1 MVEAS
6 QAGDGIVF
14 RNVDY
19 ACDIAG
25 ACLQT
30 YADELSAR
38 LNLVFDLENS
48 GVSEVSHMQPPHGT
62 FIVAQMQGNPVGCVG
77 IKGTG
82 GTIAEVKRM
91 WIAPA
96 ARGQGLARRMMATAE
111 DAARGLG
118 IKTLRLDT
126 NRKLFEAVKMYEN
139 TGWREIA
146 RFNDDPYPD
155 IFFEKAL

>member
-25 ACLQT
+25 ACLQ
-30 YADELSAR
+30 
-38 LNLVFDLENS
+38 
-48 GVSEVSHMQPPHGT
+48 
-62 FIVAQMQGNPVGCVG
+62 
-77 IKGTG
+77 
-82 GTIAEVKRM
+82 AEVKRM